1 MSNFNSIR
9 NPTIGSA
16 GNPGRGSAGNPGRYS
31 ASNPYEGLVNTFGN
45 VSQYQVNIYQTGN
58 TNITEIIPISNSNI
72 NLYYYNQLLNEC
84 KTYFRKTSGY
94 QIVDQHI
101 YLIDQIGYYYASTNS
116 FRNYYQE
123 IANTTEQNINVFI
136 GENRPLKNK
145 EFAKNFFCKGIN
157 IFISCSSGSI
167 ANEYNRDEEFKTE
180 GKKFIGFMNFVHI
193 VGNLILNHEHETSV
207 KPENGKRFFKFDPN
221 IDNTNHIN
229 YGDNYILKFLNIYL
243 KNAVHNGHKKITKT
257 LLINK
262 INKIKVKPQLVEK
275 NSRITSNEL
284 STNNI
289 RSIKNCNTNIF
300 RNLYQLKINKNQRIE
315 SERKSKIIRNN
326 LFKINKIKRILLGD
340 SYNEE
345 ENIILNR
352 NEIKSRLE
360 LVLNATIINE
370 IYNIFDNIFSINLDE
385 QNINVNSTY
394 FKNHHNDTVTLT
406 YLNKLNKNNVNNLN
420 ITNKNNLTN
429 IYIKVHLISEGS
441 RNSSNE
447 NGGYENGGYENGGYE
462 NIVYEM
468 PKEFKITFNRN
479 NAYIQITYD
488 QKGEVFFTQ
497 LKK

>member
-9 NPTIGSA
+9 NPNIGSA
-16 GNPGRGSAGNPGRYS
+16 GNPGRGSAG
-31 ASNPYEGLVNTFGN
+31 NPYEGLVNTFGN

-315 SERKSKIIRNN
+315 SERKNKIIRNN

-352 NEIKSRLE
+352 NEIKSRLAS
-360 LVLNATIINE
+360 NRMIADDIINE
-370 IYNIFDNIFSINLDE
+370 IFGNIFSINLDNE
-385 QNINVNSTY
+385 NVHSTH
-394 FKNHHNDTVTLT
+394 FKNYDNDIVTLT

-420 ITNKNNLTN
+420 ITNKNNITN
-429 IYIKVHLISEGS
+429 IYIKVHLISKGS
-441 RNSSNE
+441 KNSNHE
-447 NGGYENGGYENGGYE
+447 NGGYENGEYENGEYE

-468 PKEFKITFNRN
+468 PKEFKIIFNN
-479 NAYIQITYD
+479 KKNAYIQITYD
-488 QKGEVFFTQ
+488 QEGELFFTQ